1 MNLRTGSTTRDSN
14 FYIPNLHF
22 MKLLTT
28 LFIFFTA
35 GWTSI
40 AHGQQS
46 REVSLHLK
54 NGSVIR
60 GRLLEADGRY
70 QLETYDKSIWVF
82 QKEEVDTLI
91 AEKPV
96 NPNIRYKQKG
106 FVHYTELG
114 PLAMSNRASNGVTTS
129 AFSFQTTN
137 GYKFKQWIY
146 TGLGI
151 GADLY
156 AVQTFVPIVLSV
168 RGDFTSK
175 GSKIPFYFLEG
186 GYGFNATSN
195 DVDSVRFGG
204 GATCSA
210 GIGMKILFSGNTG
223 FTIAAGYRF
232 QRSSVTEGTREKLED
247 FNRLTLRA
255 GFSF

>member
-1 MNLRTGSTTRDSN
+1 MRLFSTFLMFALAIVTLRA
-14 FYIPNLHF
+14 F
-22 MKLLTT
+22 
-28 LFIFFTA
+28 
-35 GWTSI
+35 
-40 AHGQQS
+40 GQ
-46 REVSLHLK
+46 EAKHVSMHLK

-60 GRLLEADGRY
+60 GRLLEANPVYR
-70 QLETYDKSIWVF
+70 LETYDKNVWVF
-82 QKEEVDTLI
+82 QKEHVDTLFT
-91 AEKPV
+91 EKRV
-96 NPNIRYKQKG
+96 NPNIQYKEKG

-137 GYKFKQWIY
+137 GYKFNQWVY

-156 AVQTFVPIVLSV
+156 AVQTFVPVVLSL
-168 RGDFTSK
+168 RGDFSSK

-204 GATCSA
+204 GATFSA
-210 GIGMKILFSGNTG
+210 GLGLKLLFNDNTG
-223 FTIAAGYRF
+223 FVIGAGYRF
-232 QRSSVTEGTREKLED
+232 QRSSVTQLGSEELED

>member
-1 MNLRTGSTTRDSN
+1 M
-14 FYIPNLHF
+14 
-22 MKLLTT
+22 
-28 LFIFFTA
+28 
-35 GWTSI
+35 
-40 AHGQQS
+40 
-46 REVSLHLK
+46 HLK

-60 GRLLEADGRY
+60 GRLVEARPVY
-70 QLETYDKSIWVF
+70 RLETYDKSTWVF
-82 QKEEVDTLI
+82 PEEDVDTVLI
-91 AEKPV
+91 EKYI
-96 NPNIRYKQKG
+96 NPNIQYKRKG

-137 GYKFKQWIY
+137 GYKFNQWIY

-156 AVQTFVPIVLSV
+156 AVQTFVPVVLSL
-168 RGDFTSK
+168 RGDFSSEGT
-175 GSKIPFYFLEG
+175 KIPFYFLEG

-195 DVDSVRFGG
+195 DLDNVRFGG
-204 GATCSA
+204 GATFSA
-210 GIGMKILFSGNTG
+210 GMGLKLLFNGNTG
-223 FTIAAGYRF
+223 FLISAGYRF
-232 QRSSVTEGTREKLED
+232 QRSSVTQSGSEEIED

>member
-1 MNLRTGSTTRDSN
+1 
-14 FYIPNLHF
+14 
-22 MKLLTT
+22 MKLYSTFLIVVLTAVT
-28 LFIFFTA
+28 QQAF
-35 GWTSI
+35 
-40 AHGQQS
+40 GQKAKQ
-46 REVSLHLK
+46 VSMHLK

-60 GRLLEADGRY
+60 GQLLEEDPVYR
-70 QLETYDKSIWVF
+70 LETYDKSVWVF
-82 QKEEVDTLI
+82 QKADVDTLFI
-91 AEKPV
+91 EKRIY
-96 NPNIRYKQKG
+96 PNIQYKKKG

-137 GYKFKQWIY
+137 GYKFNQWVY

-156 AVQTFVPIVLSV
+156 AVQTFVPVILSL
-168 RGDFTSK
+168 RGDFSSK
-175 GSKIPFYFLEG
+175 GPKIPFYFLEG

-204 GATCSA
+204 GATFSA
-210 GIGMKILFSGNTG
+210 GLGLKLLFNGNTG
-223 FTIAAGYRF
+223 FVIGVGYRF
-232 QRSSVTEGTREKLED
+232 QRSSVTQLGLEELED

>member
-1 MNLRTGSTTRDSN
+1 MLQ
-14 FYIPNLHF
+14 PNLHF
-22 MKLLTT
+22 MKLLFT
-28 LFIFFTA
+28 LLIFFIT

-40 AHGQQS
+40 AVGQQA

-54 NGSVIR
+54 NGSLIR
-60 GRLLEADGRY
+60 GRLLEADGAY
-70 QLETYDKSIWVF
+70 HLETYDKSIWVF
-82 QKEEVDTLI
+82 KKEEVDTLI
-91 AEKPV
+91 AEKLA
-96 NPNIRYKQKG
+96 NPNIRYKHKG
-106 FVHYTELG
+106 FLHYTELG

-137 GYKFKQWIY
+137 GYKFNQWVY

-156 AVQTFVPIVLSV
+156 AVQTFVPVVLSI
-168 RGDFTSK
+168 RGDFTDK

-204 GATCSA
+204 GATFSA
-210 GIGMKILFSGNTG
+210 GVGMKIYFSGNTG

-232 QRSSVTEGTREKLED
+232 QRSSATQDGLENLED

>member
-1 MNLRTGSTTRDSN
+1 
-14 FYIPNLHF
+14 
-22 MKLLTT
+22 MKLLVPFF
-28 LFIFFTA
+28 LFLLVMMDLPA
-35 GWTSI
+35 R
-40 AHGQQS
+40 GQKIK
-46 REVSLHLK
+46 EAKIHLN

-60 GRLLEADGRY
+60 GRLLRSAPDY
-70 QLETYDKSIWVF
+70 QLETYDQSVWVF
-82 QKEEVDTLI
+82 TKDQVDTVYFTQ
-91 AEKPV
+91 PV
-96 NPNIRYKQKG
+96 NPNIRYKMKG

-129 AFSFQTTN
+129 AFSLQVTN
-137 GYKFKQWIY
+137 GYKFNQWIY

-156 AVQTFVPIVLSV
+156 AVQTFVPVVLSL
-168 RGDFTSK
+168 RGDLTRK

-186 GYGFNATSN
+186 GYGINATSN

-204 GATCSA
+204 GATFSA
-210 GIGMKILFSGNTG
+210 GLGLKILFNGNTG
-223 FTIAAGYRF
+223 FVIGAGYRY
-232 QRSSVTEGTREKLED
+232 QRSSVNQLGTKKLED

>member
-1 MNLRTGSTTRDSN
+1 
-14 FYIPNLHF
+14 
-22 MKLLTT
+22 MKLVFKFLM
-28 LFIFFTA
+28 LLLAA
-35 GWTSI
+35 GSYK
-40 AHGQQS
+40 AFGQEEKQ
-46 REVSLHLK
+46 VSVHLK

-60 GRLLEADGRY
+60 GRLLEAGPAYRI
-70 QLETYDKSIWVF
+70 ETYDKSVWVL
-82 QKEEVDTLI
+82 QKQEVDTLLK
-91 AEKPV
+91 EKRA
-96 NPNIRYKQKG
+96 NPNVLYKTKG

-137 GYKFKQWIY
+137 GYKFNQWVY
-146 TGLGI
+146 TGVGI

-156 AVQTFVPIVLSV
+156 AVQTFVPVVLSL
-168 RGDFTSK
+168 RGDLTSK

-204 GATCSA
+204 GATFSA
-210 GIGMKILFSGNTG
+210 GLGLKLLFSGNTG
-223 FTIAAGYRF
+223 FVIGAGYRF
-232 QRSSVTEGTREKLED
+232 QRSSVTQTGIEKLED

>member
-1 MNLRTGSTTRDSN
+1 MRL
-14 FYIPNLHF
+14 FYTMLMI
-22 MKLLTT
+22 LLAAATQQA
-28 LFIFFTA
+28 L
-35 GWTSI
+35 
-40 AHGQQS
+40 GQNAKQ
-46 REVSLHLK
+46 VNMHLK
-54 NGSVIR
+54 NGAVIR
-60 GRLLEADGRY
+60 GRLLEVSPAYR
-70 QLETYDKSIWVF
+70 LETYDKSIWVF

-91 AEKPV
+91 IQKRV
-96 NPNIRYKQKG
+96 NPNIQYKKKG

-137 GYKFKQWIY
+137 GYKFNQWVY

-156 AVQTFVPIVLSV
+156 AVQTFVPVVLSL

-195 DVDSVRFGG
+195 DVDNVRFGG
-204 GATCSA
+204 GATFSA
-210 GIGMKILFSGNTG
+210 GLGLKLLFNDNTG
-223 FTIAAGYRF
+223 FVIGAGYRF
-232 QRSSVTEGTREKLED
+232 QRSSVTQLGLDKLED

>member
-1 MNLRTGSTTRDSN
+1 
-14 FYIPNLHF
+14 
-22 MKLLTT
+22 MKLIFT
-28 LFIFFTA
+28 LMTILLAA
-35 GWTSI
+35 G
-40 AHGQQS
+40 APEAFGQENKQ
-46 REVSLHLK
+46 VSLHLK

-60 GRLLEADGRY
+60 GRLLESEAVYR
-70 QLETYDKSIWVF
+70 LETYDKSVWVF
-82 QKEEVDTLI
+82 QTEEVDSVLTV
-91 AEKPV
+91 KPV
-96 NPNIRYKQKG
+96 NPNVLYKKKG

-137 GYKFKQWIY
+137 GYKFNQWVY
-146 TGLGI
+146 TGVGV

-156 AVQTFVPIVLSV
+156 AVQTFVPVVLSL
-168 RGDFTSK
+168 RGDLTSK

-204 GATCSA
+204 GATFSA
-210 GIGMKILFSGNTG
+210 GLGLKLLFSGNTG
-223 FTIAAGYRF
+223 FVIGAGYRF
-232 QRSSVTEGTREKLED
+232 QRSSVTQTGIEKLED

>member
-1 MNLRTGSTTRDSN
+1 MRFIIILSFILLAAGSPQVFAQKS
-14 FYIPNLHF
+14 
-22 MKLLTT
+22 K
-28 LFIFFTA
+28 
-35 GWTSI
+35 
-40 AHGQQS
+40 Q
-46 REVSLHLK
+46 VSVHLK
-54 NGSVIR
+54 NGSLIR
-60 GRLLEADGRY
+60 GRLLEADPAYR
-70 QLETYDKSIWVF
+70 LETYDKSMWVF
-82 QKEEVDTLI
+82 QREEVDTLI
-91 AEKPV
+91 IEKSV
-96 NPNIRYKQKG
+96 DPNILYKKKG

-137 GYKFKQWIY
+137 GYKFNQWVY

-156 AVQTFVPIVLSV
+156 AVQTFVPVVLSL
-168 RGDFTSK
+168 RGDLTSK
-175 GSKIPFYFLEG
+175 GSKIPFYFFEG

-204 GATCSA
+204 GATFSA
-210 GIGMKILFSGNTG
+210 GLGLKLLFNGNTG
-223 FTIAAGYRF
+223 FVIGAGYRF
-232 QRSSVTEGTREKLED
+232 QRSSVTQTGIEKLED

>member
-1 MNLRTGSTTRDSN
+1 MRI
-14 FYIPNLHF
+14 FYTFL
-22 MKLLTT
+22 MVLLAAVT
-28 LFIFFTA
+28 LQAF
-35 GWTSI
+35 
-40 AHGQQS
+40 GQQANQ
-46 REVSLHLK
+46 VSMHLK

-60 GRLLEADGRY
+60 GRLLEADPAYR
-70 QLETYDKSIWVF
+70 LETSDKSVWVF
-82 QKEEVDTLI
+82 QKEDVDTLVT
-91 AEKPV
+91 ERRV
-96 NPNIRYKQKG
+96 NPNIQYKKKG

-137 GYKFKQWIY
+137 GYKFNQWVY

-156 AVQTFVPIVLSV
+156 AVQTFVPVVLSL
-168 RGDFTSK
+168 RGDFASK
-175 GSKIPFYFLEG
+175 GPKIPFYFLEG

-204 GATCSA
+204 GATFSA
-210 GIGMKILFSGNTG
+210 GLGLKLLFNDNTG
-223 FTIAAGYRF
+223 FVIGAGYRF
-232 QRSSVTEGTREKLED
+232 QRSSVTQLGLEELED

>member
-1 MNLRTGSTTRDSN
+1 MRS
-14 FYIPNLHF
+14 FFP
-22 MKLLTT
+22 LLTLFT
-28 LFIFFTA
+28 LFISPAFC
-35 GWTSI
+35 
-40 AHGQQS
+40 QQ
-46 REVSLHLK
+46 EKQVSLYLK
-54 NGSVIR
+54 NGSVLR
-60 GRLLEADGRY
+60 GKLLEDSARLSI
-70 QLETYDKSIWVF
+70 QTYDKSVWVF
-82 QKEEVDTLI
+82 EKTEVDSVI
-91 AEKPV
+91 AGKV
-96 NPNIRYKQKG
+96 DNPNLTYKNKG

-137 GYKFKQWIY
+137 GYKFNQWIY
-146 TGLGI
+146 TGIGV

-156 AVQTFVPIVLSV
+156 AVQTFVPVVLSL
-168 RGDFTSK
+168 RGDFTNK

-204 GATCSA
+204 GATFAA
-210 GIGMKILFSGNTG
+210 GIGLKILFSGNTG
-223 FTIAAGYRF
+223 FTIGAGYRF
-232 QRSSVTEGTREKLED
+232 QRSSVQQLGAEKLED

>member
-1 MNLRTGSTTRDSN
+1 
-14 FYIPNLHF
+14 
-22 MKLLTT
+22 MKLLFT
-28 LFIFFTA
+28 LTILLIT
-35 GWTSI
+35 GLTSVSF
-40 AHGQQS
+40 GQQS

-54 NGSVIR
+54 NGSIIR
-60 GRLLEADGRY
+60 GRLLETGERY

-82 QKEEVDTLI
+82 QKEEVDTLVT
-91 AEKPV
+91 EKLV
-96 NPNIRYKQKG
+96 NPNIRYKHRG
-106 FVHYTELG
+106 FLHYTELG

-137 GYKFKQWIY
+137 GYKFNQWIY

-156 AVQTFVPIVLSV
+156 AVQTFVPVVLSL
-168 RGDFTSK
+168 RGDFTDK

-195 DVDSVRFGG
+195 DVDSLRFGG
-204 GATCSA
+204 GATFSA
-210 GIGMKILFSGNTG
+210 GIGLKILFSGNTG

-232 QRSSVTEGTREKLED
+232 QRSSVTQTNLEKLED